1 MFKLKPMFL
10 HWDGSFLSYHTYL
23 SRMKAR
29 LFETIKH
36 IDIRI
41 GSDDES
47 GLTKAIDDVFPNVQ
61 RLLCTKHIKN
71 NISDH
76 LKNNRFWLQRFT
88 ECM

>member
-1 MFKLKPMFL
+1 MFL
-10 HWDGSFLSYHTYL
+10 HCDGSFLAYHTFL
-23 SRMKAR
+23 SRIKTR
-29 LFETIKH
+29 LSETVRH

-61 RLLCTKHIKN
+61 RLLCTKHIKD

-76 LKNNRFWLQRFT
+76 LKNNRFWLQLFT

>member
-1 MFKLKPMFL
+1 MFL
-10 HWDGSFLSYHTYL
+10 HWDGSFLSYHTCQSRIKTRL
-23 SRMKAR
+23 S
-29 LFETIKH
+29 ETIRH
-36 IDIRI
+36 VDIRI

-47 GLTKAIDDVFPNVQ
+47 GLTKAIDDVFPHVQ
-61 RLLCTKHIKN
+61 RLLCTKHIKD